1 MLLGATKYGPAIDM
15 WSVGCIFAEL
25 LNGKPILPGKTEVSV
40 PIFCAVDFDVV
51 STYSNVLFLQNEQLN
66 KIYELCGSPDE
77 NNWPG
82 VTKMPWYN
90 QMKSSRPLKRRVREV
105 YRQ

>member
-15 WSVGCIFAEL
+15 WSVGCIFAQL
-25 LNGKPILPGKTEVSV
+25 LNGKPILPGKTEVSGPSFEYFV
-40 PIFCAVDFDVV
+40 STTTLYFDVV
-51 STYSNVLFLQNEQLN
+51 SAYSVLLKCVFLQSEQLN

-77 NNWPG
+77 N
-82 VTKMPWYN
+82 
-90 QMKSSRPLKRRVREV
+90 QMKSSRPLKRRVREM